1 MSSPPTTRTR
11 LPRTSLLPRP
21 GSAEGCGDGAIT
33 DEYDR
38 GRSTSE
44 GVGRLPDGVPSH
56 QAAYPLTLGEDG
68 FQKHVGIHGD
78 VDSPYQEW
86 MRDRADVDRLR
97 RLYAA
102 ISAYVEAQVPTCS
115 DQITLAVTPVEVQ
128 ERWQHCVQ
136 IADSF

>member
-1 MSSPPTTRTR
+1 
-11 LPRTSLLPRP
+11 
-21 GSAEGCGDGAIT
+21 
-33 DEYDR
+33 
-38 GRSTSE
+38 
-44 GVGRLPDGVPSH
+44 VPSH

-68 FQKHVGIHGD
+68 FQKDVGIHGD

-128 ERWQHCVQ
+128 ELGQHCVQ